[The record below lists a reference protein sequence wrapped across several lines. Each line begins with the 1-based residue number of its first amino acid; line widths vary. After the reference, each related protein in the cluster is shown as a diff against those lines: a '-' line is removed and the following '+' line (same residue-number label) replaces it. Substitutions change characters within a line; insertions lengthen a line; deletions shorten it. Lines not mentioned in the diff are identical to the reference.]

1 MNYIPS
7 KENESIKNIDKK
19 RYSLN
24 RRIKNIREQ
33 YLDKTITDREFT
45 SLIIPLEDKL
55 DELNCIRNGLKM
67 KKKFTYNVNMIDSKK
82 KEFVEANIRSI
93 FVNPI
98 AKTIIEIKYIY

>member
-1 MNYIPS
+1 M
-7 KENESIKNIDKK
+7 
-19 RYSLN
+19 
-24 RRIKNIREQ
+24 
-33 YLDKTITDREFT
+33 DKTISDREFT

-67 KKKFTYNVNMIDSKK
+67 KKQNFTYNINMVDYKK

>member
-67 KKKFTYNVNMIDSKK
+67 KKNSLIM
-82 KEFVEANIRSI
+82 SI
-93 FVNPI
+93 
-98 AKTIIEIKYIY
+98 